1 MKSLSNVI
9 KSSSYISLDD
19 ARTIRAH
26 IHNLQAKS
34 REEHLTEPD
43 AVEHEQHTQAKQLGE
58 QILRDAEAQAELLI
72 QQAREEIDRR
82 NRDAEQSIET
92 WWQQRREQDDE
103 HIAQARSSGYETG
116 LREGL
121 EQAETQIL
129 EQYSDMIAEA
139 RNVVVGAHEMKEQ
152 ILLEAEPFL
161 LDLSCAIA
169 AKIIGRQLTVT
180 PEWTLQLIQGLLQR
194 RRERGLITLCV
205 SPAMFEYIQNNR
217 DELMLA
223 LDSQAELQILP
234 DSTVSDHGCVIR
246 SSFGSIDGRID
257 SQLQEVKAALR
268 QVAAQQQ
275 GGDPDD

>member
-26 IHNLQAKS
+26 VHHLQANS
-34 REEHLTEPD
+34 READMTESEP
-43 AVEHEQHTQAKQLGE
+43 VEDEQLTQAKQLGE

-72 QQAREEIDRR
+72 QQAREEIERR
-82 NRDAEQSIET
+82 NAEAEQSIET

-103 HIAQARSSGYETG
+103 FIAQARSTGFEQGYN
-116 LREGL
+116 EGL
-121 EQAETQIL
+121 EQAEIRIL
-129 EQYSDMIAEA
+129 EQYSDMIEEA
-139 RNVVVGAHEMKEQ
+139 RNIVGSAHGMKEQ
-152 ILLEAEPFL
+152 LIQEAEPFL

-169 AKIIGRQLTVT
+169 AKIIGRQLSVT
-180 PEWTLQLIQGLLQR
+180 PEWSLQLIQDLLQR
-194 RRERGLITLCV
+194 RRDRGLITLCV
-205 SPAMFEYIQNNR
+205 APAMFEYVQNNR
-217 DELMLA
+217 EELLLA

-257 SQLQEVKAALR
+257 SQLQEIKAALQ
-268 QVAAQQQ
+268 QVAAQQ
-275 GGDPDD
+275 GGESDFE